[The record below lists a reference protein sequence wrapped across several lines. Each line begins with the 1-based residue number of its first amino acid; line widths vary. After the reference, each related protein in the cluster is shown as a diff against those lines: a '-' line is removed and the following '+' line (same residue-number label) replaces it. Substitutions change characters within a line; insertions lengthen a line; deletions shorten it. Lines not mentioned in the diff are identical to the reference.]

1 VGLRLRGNA
10 VGNAVTGPAALDA
23 LAAQLAQDSEVRVLA
38 RPRAA
43 VPDGGEM
50 RLGITRPEP
59 AGAKGAG
66 PGAEVERQKLV
77 FTPLQDADGAQVNV
91 RVSLD
96 DVSAPGRQQVAE
108 ALLPEGALLLLISQ
122 ELGAGS
128 QELGSGGQAGEKGQ
142 AGPTRLG
149 VILVTRVVRNAQS
162 ASGAGRS
169 LSEAK
174 P

>member
-1 VGLRLRGNA
+1 VGAGLRLRGDA

-66 PGAEVERQKLV
+66 PGAEVERQRLV
-77 FTPLQDADGAQVNV
+77 FTPQQDADGAQVSL

-96 DVSAPGRQQVAE
+96 EVSAPGRQQVAE

-122 ELGAGS
+122 ELGAG
-128 QELGSGGQAGEKGQ
+128 GQTGEKGQ
-142 AGPTRLG
+142 AGATRLG
-149 VILVTRVVRNAQS
+149 VVLVTRVVRGAQS
-162 ASGAGRS
+162 ASGASRS
-169 LSEAK
+169 LGESN